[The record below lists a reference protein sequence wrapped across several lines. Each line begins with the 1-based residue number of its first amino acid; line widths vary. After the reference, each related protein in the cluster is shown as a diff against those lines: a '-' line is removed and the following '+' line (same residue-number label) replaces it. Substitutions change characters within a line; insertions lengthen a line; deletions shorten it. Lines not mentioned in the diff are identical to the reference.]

1 MHLGFSQKMPIYLL
15 KLAFFRLPYRLYRKY
30 RLYLHGARC
39 CLRSGPRA
47 T

>member
-1 MHLGFSQKMPIYLL
+1 MHLAFGPKTAIYLR

-30 RLYLHGARC
+30 RLYLRCARC

>member
-1 MHLGFSQKMPIYLL
+1 MHLAITAKTAIYLH
-15 KLAFFRLPYRLYRKY
+15 KRSFFRLPYRLYRKY